1 MKKIKNKDTI
11 CEDDKSLL
19 YTSCESGVPYIRR
32 IRKKGTKDSV
42 SLKEKRKAKIIFAF
56 SIVFLAA
63 VLVIIG
69 VVTKKGLEN
78 PYKNEYITT
87 EEDILM
93 PTAQEGATE
102 LITDDFGNEMIV
114 REDGVYKKS
123 DFGDSYE
130 KMMNLKVVP
139 LVGKWASDTTGTTYE
154 FFEDGTFQ
162 IAVPY
167 DNGDGVIQKVFYKG
181 DVVIHPDY
189 RTAFPQFGCGNIAE
203 FLKKISVDEKTF
215 LSKNLYYVSLHYSTI
230 TDTESNT
237 VHTVSET
244 EFETMPDEPDAAFD
258 GVLYTYWLED
268 IDTYQM
274 KVCSQIT
281 GEITTF
287 KREG

>member
-1 MKKIKNKDTI
+1 
-11 CEDDKSLL
+11 
-19 YTSCESGVPYIRR
+19 
-32 IRKKGTKDSV
+32 
-42 SLKEKRKAKIIFAF
+42 
-56 SIVFLAA
+56 
-63 VLVIIG
+63 
-69 VVTKKGLEN
+69 
-78 PYKNEYITT
+78 
-87 EEDILM
+87 M
-93 PTAQEGATE
+93 PTAAEGATE
-102 LITDDFGNEMIV
+102 LLTDDFGNEMIIC
-114 REDGVYKKS
+114 EDGVYKKS

-130 KMMNLKVVP
+130 KMTNLKVVP
-139 LVGKWASDTTGTTYE
+139 LVGKWVSDTTETTYE

-167 DNGDGVIQKVFYKG
+167 DNGDGTIQKVYYKG
-181 DVVIHPDY
+181 DTVIHSDY
-189 RTAFPQFGCGNIAE
+189 RVAFSQFGCGNITE
-203 FLKKISVDEKTF
+203 FLKKISADEKTF

-230 TDTESNT
+230 TDTERGT
-237 VHTVSET
+237 IHTVSET

>member
-1 MKKIKNKDTI
+1 MKKVKNKDI
-11 CEDDKSLL
+11 IHKNDDSP
-19 YTSCESGVPYIRR
+19 E
-32 IRKKGTKDSV
+32 RKKATKESV
-42 SLKEKRKAKIIFAF
+42 SPKEKRKAKIVFAF
-56 SIVFLAA
+56 LIVFLAA

-69 VVTKKGLEN
+69 VVTKKSLEN
-78 PYKNEYITT
+78 PYKNEYVTT
-87 EEDILM
+87 EKDIMM
-93 PTAQEGATE
+93 PTAQEGVTE
-102 LITDDFGNEMIV
+102 LFTDDFGNEMIV

-167 DNGDGVIQKVFYKG
+167 DNGDGTIQKVYYKG
-181 DVVIHPDY
+181 DVVIHSDY

-203 FLKKISVDEKTF
+203 FLKKISADEKTF

-237 VHTVSET
+237 VYTASET

-281 GEITTF
+281 GEIATF

>member
-1 MKKIKNKDTI
+1 MKKVKNKDI
-11 CEDDKSLL
+11 IHKNDDSP
-19 YTSCESGVPYIRR
+19 E
-32 IRKKGTKDSV
+32 RKKATKESV
-42 SLKEKRKAKIIFAF
+42 SPKEKRKAKIVFAF
-56 SIVFLAA
+56 LIVFLAA

-69 VVTKKGLEN
+69 VVTKKSLEN
-78 PYKNEYITT
+78 PYKNEYVTT
-87 EEDILM
+87 EKDIMM

-102 LITDDFGNEMIV
+102 LFTDDFGNEMIV

-167 DNGDGVIQKVFYKG
+167 DNGDGTIQKVYYKG
-181 DVVIHPDY
+181 DVVIHSDY

-203 FLKKISVDEKTF
+203 FLKKISADEKTF

-237 VHTVSET
+237 VYTASET

>member
-1 MKKIKNKDTI
+1 MKKVKNKDI
-11 CEDDKSLL
+11 IHKNDDSP
-19 YTSCESGVPYIRR
+19 E
-32 IRKKGTKDSV
+32 RKKVTKESV
-42 SLKEKRKAKIIFAF
+42 SPKEKRKAKIVFAF
-56 SIVFLAA
+56 LIVFLAA

-69 VVTKKGLEN
+69 VVTKKSLEN
-78 PYKNEYITT
+78 PYKNEYVTT
-87 EEDILM
+87 EKDIMM

-102 LITDDFGNEMIV
+102 LFTDDFGNEMIV

-167 DNGDGVIQKVFYKG
+167 DNGDGTIQKVYYKG
-181 DVVIHPDY
+181 DVVIHSDY

-203 FLKKISVDEKTF
+203 FLKKISADEKTF

-237 VHTVSET
+237 VYTASET

-281 GEITTF
+281 GEIATF

>member
-1 MKKIKNKDTI
+1 
-11 CEDDKSLL
+11 
-19 YTSCESGVPYIRR
+19 
-32 IRKKGTKDSV
+32 
-42 SLKEKRKAKIIFAF
+42 
-56 SIVFLAA
+56 
-63 VLVIIG
+63 
-69 VVTKKGLEN
+69 
-78 PYKNEYITT
+78 
-87 EEDILM
+87 
-93 PTAQEGATE
+93 
-102 LITDDFGNEMIV
+102 
-114 REDGVYKKS
+114 
-123 DFGDSYE
+123 
-130 KMMNLKVVP
+130 MMNLKVVP

-167 DNGDGVIQKVFYKG
+167 DNGDGTIQKVYYKG
-181 DVVIHPDY
+181 DVVIHSDY

-203 FLKKISVDEKTF
+203 FLKKISADEKTF

-237 VHTVSET
+237 VYTASET

-281 GEITTF
+281 GEIATF

>member
-1 MKKIKNKDTI
+1 MKKVKNKDI
-11 CEDDKSLL
+11 IHKNDDSP
-19 YTSCESGVPYIRR
+19 E
-32 IRKKGTKDSV
+32 RKKVTKESV
-42 SLKEKRKAKIIFAF
+42 SPKEKRKAKIVFAF
-56 SIVFLAA
+56 LIVFLAA

-69 VVTKKGLEN
+69 VVTKKSLEN
-78 PYKNEYITT
+78 PYKNEYVTA
-87 EEDILM
+87 EKDIMM

-102 LITDDFGNEMIV
+102 LFTDDFGNEMIV

-167 DNGDGVIQKVFYKG
+167 DNGDGTIQKVYYKG
-181 DVVIHPDY
+181 DVVIHSDY

-203 FLKKISVDEKTF
+203 FLKKISADEKTF

-237 VHTVSET
+237 VYTASET

-281 GEITTF
+281 GEIATF

>member
-1 MKKIKNKDTI
+1 MKKVKNKDI
-11 CEDDKSLL
+11 IHKNDDSP
-19 YTSCESGVPYIRR
+19 E
-32 IRKKGTKDSV
+32 RKKATKESV
-42 SLKEKRKAKIIFAF
+42 SPKEKRKAKIVFAF
-56 SIVFLAA
+56 LIVFLAA

-69 VVTKKGLEN
+69 VVTKKSLED
-78 PYKNEYITT
+78 PYKNEYVTT
-87 EEDILM
+87 EKDIMM

-102 LITDDFGNEMIV
+102 LFTDDFGNEMIV

-167 DNGDGVIQKVFYKG
+167 DNGDGTIQKVYYKG
-181 DVVIHPDY
+181 DVVIHSDY

-203 FLKKISVDEKTF
+203 FLKKISADEKTF

-237 VHTVSET
+237 VYTASET

-281 GEITTF
+281 GEIATF

>member
-1 MKKIKNKDTI
+1 MKKVKNKDI
-11 CEDDKSLL
+11 IHKNDDSP
-19 YTSCESGVPYIRR
+19 E
-32 IRKKGTKDSV
+32 RKKATKESV
-42 SLKEKRKAKIIFAF
+42 SPKEKRKAKIVFAF
-56 SIVFLAA
+56 LIVFLAA

-69 VVTKKGLEN
+69 VVTKKSLKN
-78 PYKNEYITT
+78 PYKNEYVTT
-87 EEDILM
+87 EKDIMM
-93 PTAQEGATE
+93 PTAQEGVTE
-102 LITDDFGNEMIV
+102 LFTDDFGNEMIV

-167 DNGDGVIQKVFYKG
+167 DNGDGTIQKVYYKG
-181 DVVIHPDY
+181 DVVIHSDY

-203 FLKKISVDEKTF
+203 FLKKISADEKTF

-237 VHTVSET
+237 VYTASET

-281 GEITTF
+281 GEIATF

>member
-1 MKKIKNKDTI
+1 MKKVKNKDI
-11 CEDDKSLL
+11 IHKNDDSP
-19 YTSCESGVPYIRR
+19 E
-32 IRKKGTKDSV
+32 RKKVTKESV
-42 SLKEKRKAKIIFAF
+42 SPKEKRKAKIVFAF
-56 SIVFLAA
+56 LIVFLAA

-69 VVTKKGLEN
+69 VVTKKSLEN
-78 PYKNEYITT
+78 PYKNEYVTT
-87 EEDILM
+87 EKDIMM
-93 PTAQEGATE
+93 PTAQEGVTE
-102 LITDDFGNEMIV
+102 LFTDDFGNEMIV

-167 DNGDGVIQKVFYKG
+167 DNGDGTIQKVYYKG
-181 DVVIHPDY
+181 DVVIHSDY

-203 FLKKISVDEKTF
+203 FLKKISADEKTF

-237 VHTVSET
+237 VYTASET

-281 GEITTF
+281 GEIATF

>member
-1 MKKIKNKDTI
+1 MKKVKNKDI
-11 CEDDKSLL
+11 IHKNDDSP
-19 YTSCESGVPYIRR
+19 E
-32 IRKKGTKDSV
+32 RKKATKESV
-42 SLKEKRKAKIIFAF
+42 SPKEKRKAKIVFAF
-56 SIVFLAA
+56 LIVFLAA

-69 VVTKKGLEN
+69 VVTKKSLEN
-78 PYKNEYITT
+78 PYKNEYVTT
-87 EEDILM
+87 ETDITM

-102 LITDDFGNEMIV
+102 LFTDDFGNEMIV

-167 DNGDGVIQKVFYKG
+167 DNGDGTIQKVYYKG
-181 DVVIHPDY
+181 DVVIHSDY

-203 FLKKISVDEKTF
+203 FLKKISADEKTF

-237 VHTVSET
+237 VYTASET

-281 GEITTF
+281 GEIATF